1 MNTPSGLREDFFEA
15 QARHRRQSV
24 WLRAL
29 AVVAAAALGIPLSI
43 ALTPIVVAA
52 VVIGFDAVNAVSA
65 HLGLP
70 LPDVGASIGHWLD
83 AFARD
88 IDAATDGWSM
98 IRMFLNHAVALV
110 WPGIAAMAFVYV
122 VFARSG
128 AAALE
133 SAIEDSLAGR
143 AARVDD
149 IEETQIGNI
158 AHEMSIAAHLPPP
171 RVLIVDTPEANA
183 AMIGTHPS
191 NARLYVT
198 RGLLDTMSR
207 DETQAVVG
215 HLVGSIGNG
224 DTLIVRAWLRFSTA
238 LLLVG
243 GLISGGM
250 YGDLPPRD
258 RPFQRTLRYMFG
270 RVDTLARADLLA
282 QIQTNLDN
290 VSSGGI
296 DDTLWQKVWAVL
308 RLPLLIC
315 FGAFTMN
322 RMIFLSFLVQPLT
335 ARLWRARRLLA
346 DAISVQL
353 TRQATPLAD
362 SLTRVTGWAAARS
375 IEFLC
380 VSWSRDVPGAPP
392 PARPPVKLSELVF
405 GTSSSLPPFNER
417 RDRLIRLGAQLERPS
432 GKSANYGLFGSAL
445 AWPLKILLVIVLGF
459 CAIAALGCALALVG
473 IALAIYGLFL
483 MPVVMGLHFLL
494 RALA

>member
-1 MNTPSGLREDFFEA
+1 MIAAPLREDFFEA
-15 QARHRRQSV
+15 QARHRSKSV
-24 WLRAL
+24 WLRVL
-29 AVVAAAALGIPLSI
+29 AVIAAAALGIPLSV
-43 ALTPIVVAA
+43 ALTPIIVAA
-52 VVIGFDAVNAVSA
+52 IVIGVDAVNAVSA
-65 HLGLP
+65 HVGLP
-70 LPDVGASIGHWLD
+70 LPDVGAYIGVWLD

-88 IDAATDGWSM
+88 IDATTDGWSM
-98 IRMFLNHAVALV
+98 IRMFASHSIALV
-110 WPGIAAMAFVYV
+110 LPGVAAMACVYV
-122 VFARSG
+122 VFARGG

-143 AARVDD
+143 AARADD

-158 AHEMSIAAHLPPP
+158 AHEMAIAAHLPPP
-171 RVLIVDTPEANA
+171 RVLIVDTAEANA
-183 AMIGTHPS
+183 AMVGTHPS

-215 HLVGSIGNG
+215 HLLGSIGNG
-224 DTLIVRAWLRFSTA
+224 DTLIIRAWLRFATA

-250 YGDLPPRD
+250 YDGLPPSE
-258 RPFQRTLRYMFG
+258 RPFRRTLRYMFG
-270 RVDTLARADLLA
+270 RGDPGARADLLA

-290 VSSGGI
+290 VSSGSN
-296 DDTLWQKVWAVL
+296 DDTVWQKAWAVL

-322 RMIFLSFLVQPLT
+322 RMIFLSLLVHPLT

-353 TRQATPLAD
+353 TRQATPLATA
-362 SLTRVTGWAAARS
+362 LTHVTGWEAARNLA
-375 IEFLC
+375 FLC

-392 PARPPVKLSELVF
+392 STRPLVKLNELLF
-405 GTSSSLPPFNER
+405 GTSSSLPPFNQR
-417 RDRLIRLGAQLERPS
+417 RDRLASLGAQMER
-432 GKSANYGLFGSAL
+432 GANGSTAARDIFGPMVS
-445 AWPLKILLVIVLGF
+445 WPMKILLVIVFGF
-459 CAIAALGCALALVG
+459 CAVAALGCALALVG

-494 RALA
+494 R